1 MSNNAVALAITGA
14 SGANYALVLLE
25 RLLEAGE
32 TVYLMI
38 SPAGRL
44 VLEQEVDLRLPS
56 RPAEIQSLLLERVGT
71 VPGTLQVFGREDWN
85 APIASGSN
93 PPRAM
98 VVCPCTAGTLAAVA
112 AGQSRSLI
120 ERAADVV
127 LKERRL
133 LILVPRETPYSVI
146 HLENMLRLA
155 RAGALILP
163 ANPGFYHRPTTV
175 EGVVDFVVGRI
186 LDHLNV
192 SHELGP
198 RWGGESSDD

>member
-25 RLLEAGE
+25 RLLKAGE

-38 SPAGRL
+38 SPAGRM

-56 RPAEIQSLLLERVGT
+56 RPAEIQSLLLERVGP
-71 VPGTLQVFGREDWN
+71 VPGNLQVFGREDWN

-133 LILVPRETPYSVI
+133 LILVPREPPYSII

-163 ANPGFYHRPTTV
+163 ANPGFYHRPESITDL
-175 EGVVDFVVGRI
+175 VDFVIARI
-186 LDHLNV
+186 LDHLDV
-192 SHELGP
+192 EHDLSA
-198 RWGGESSDD
+198 RWGEPG

>member
-25 RLLEAGE
+25 KLLKAGE

-38 SPAGRL
+38 SPAGRM

-56 RPAEIQSLLLERVGT
+56 RPAEIRSLLLERIGT
-71 VPGTLQVFGREDWN
+71 TPGNLQVFGREDWN

-175 EGVVDFVVGRI
+175 EGVVDFVVGRSRDQLEI
-186 LDHLNV
+186 EHGRG
-192 SHELGP
+192 H
-198 RWGGESSDD
+198 RWGADSSGD